1 MLKSHKEKL
10 EEGMRELRRRNEEL
24 EKEKMEIEKKNE
36 GLLITVEQLRVKLTQ
51 LTQVLSVTKYCS

>member
-24 EKEKMEIEKKNE
+24 EKEKMESEKKNE

-51 LTQVLSVTKYCS
+51 LTQVLSVTNYCS